1 MLIKLFFFIICV
13 ILIIT
18 VCVFFHIFLKEY
30 LNDVTNYDK
39 KLYNKL
45 ISIKPLQ

>member
-1 MLIKLFFFIICV
+1 MLFFIVCA

-18 VCVFFHIFLKEY
+18 VCVFFHIFHIFLKEY

-39 KLYNKL
+39 KLYKKL